1 MPRTLVL
8 FVFHQYN
15 DRVEHFLRNAIFY
28 DENIDFIVISNSRDN
43 VFEVPPYV
51 KTLFRDNIGFDFGG
65 WSDGLLTDDLYKQY
79 DNFIFINSSV
89 IGPFID
95 SGKWTDAYLSKLNVN
110 NVKLIGSTIN
120 TMSLA
125 HILAHVQTY
134 AFAVDREA
142 LEYLI
147 AEELFTT
154 KKYTKTIE
162 DTVFFK
168 EIGMSRL
175 IVAKGW
181 NISSLHRLYKSV
193 DFTNTYRYKFP
204 PLRDI
209 MSKEYCNIL
218 WSPYELVFL
227 KGNRVNIPAPTVQN

>member
-1 MPRTLVL
+1 MPKTLIL
-8 FVFHQYN
+8 YVFHSFNERVQYFI
-15 DRVEHFLRNAIFY
+15 DNAIFY
-28 DENIDFIVISNSRDN
+28 DDNIDFIMISNDRNN
-43 VFEVPPYV
+43 VFEVPTYV
-51 KTLFRDNIGFDFGG
+51 KKFFRDNIGFDFGG

-89 IGPFID
+89 IGPFIG
-95 SGKWTDAYLSKLNVN
+95 SGKWTDVFLDRLNVN

-120 TMSLA
+120 TIALA

-142 LEYLI
+142 IEYLI
-147 AEELFTT
+147 AEELFTM
-154 KKYTKTIE
+154 KKYTKTIDE
-162 DTVFFK
+162 TVFFK

-181 NISSLHRLYKSV
+181 NISSLHRLYKNV
-193 DFTNTYRYKFP
+193 DFTNAYRYKFP

-209 MSKEYCNIL
+209 MSKEYCGSL
-218 WSPYELVFL
+218 WTPEELVFI
-227 KGNRVNIPAPTVQN
+227 KGNRVDLTTANKS